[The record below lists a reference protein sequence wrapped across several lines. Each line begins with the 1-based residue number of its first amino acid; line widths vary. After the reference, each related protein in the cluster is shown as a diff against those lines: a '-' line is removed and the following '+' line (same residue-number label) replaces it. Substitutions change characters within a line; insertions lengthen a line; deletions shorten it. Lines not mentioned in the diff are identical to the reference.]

1 MERLLDLVLVLIG
14 CLYLMIISDKLVLLM
29 PQFVIDYLLASFPL
43 SLSLELRVYLVL
55 SVNAT
60 LVVLVQE
67 YESLLELVEVRHRL
81 YLQVRC
87 SRPLLQIRY

>member
-1 MERLLDLVLVLIG
+1 MEGLLDLMLVLIG

-29 PQFVIDYLLASFPL
+29 PQFVIDYLLPSFSL
-43 SLSLELRVYLVL
+43 SLSLELSVYLVL

-67 YESLLELVEVRHRL
+67 YESFLKLVEVRHRL

-87 SRPLLQIRY
+87 S

>member
-1 MERLLDLVLVLIG
+1 MLVLIG

-29 PQFVIDYLLASFPL
+29 PQFVIDYLLASFSL
-43 SLSLELRVYLVL
+43 SLSLELSVYLVL

-67 YESLLELVEVRHRL
+67 YESFLKLVEVRHRL

-87 SRPLLQIRY
+87 S